1 MKLFK
6 MVVCA
11 VTLFAASQSAFAVG
25 KMERDEVRDGQ
36 LLCMEKATKGA
47 RTISSNER
55 PAAREDGQ
63 EAGAVSAQ

>member
-6 MVVCA
+6 LVLCA
-11 VTLFAASQSAFAVG
+11 VTLLAASQSAYAVG

-36 LLCMEKATKGA
+36 LLCMEKATKGS

-55 PAAREDGQ
+55 PAASDEGRDS
-63 EAGAVSAQ
+63 GAVSAQ